1 MAWSPEQLS
10 NAKIIINVGRQLG
23 ASDRDIIVALMA
35 GWQESGLRNLNYGD
49 RDSIGMFQQR
59 NAWGS
64 RADRLDPVKSTRMF
78 FLGGAQG
85 QRGLLDFK
93 QRDQWD
99 LGQAA
104 QKVQVS
110 AFPDAYDKWQDES
123 EQLLKELGGSADHPL
138 VPVEPAQTGGG
149 GGAIDPTGSSQAQ
162 QQGSAA
168 LSALGVSSPTSTGLE
183 AAGASAASMPG
194 LESADKTP
202 GFNLDLTGMVEPDY
216 AKTMNIPKE
225 LQGEL
230 DLGGGQLSIQD
241 SGDLSRRVTYSGVTL
256 DQYTMNRLSAAEKAL
271 GYSLRLSQGS
281 YNKGGVAASAG
292 THDGGGA
299 MDVSIRGKSQKQIN
313 AIVTALRRAGFAA
326 WYRTADDGKWSPH
339 VHAIAIGNPW
349 LSKVAA
355 QQVKDFQRGGD
366 GLAN

>member
-1 MAWSPEQLS
+1 MAWSPEQIS
-10 NAKIIINVGRQLG
+10 NAKIIISVGRQLG
-23 ASDRDIIVALMA
+23 ASDRDITIALMA

-64 RADRLDPVKSTRMF
+64 KQARLDPVQSTRMF

-93 QRDQWD
+93 NRNSMD

-123 EQLLKELGGSADHPL
+123 EQLLKELGSSAGHPA
-138 VPVEPAQTGGG
+138 VPMTDPTSSS
-149 GGAIDPTGSSQAQ
+149 DPTGPSADLTSPAQ
-162 QQGSAA
+162 QQSSAA
-168 LSALGVSSPTSTGLE
+168 LTALGVASPTSAGTE
-183 AAGASAASMPG
+183 AAGVAAASAPG
-194 LESADKTP
+194 IESADQAP
-202 GFNLDLTGMVEPDY
+202 QLDVTGMVDPGVSEM
-216 AKTMNIPKE
+216 MNIPKE
-225 LQGEL
+225 LQGQLETP
-230 DLGGGQLSIQD
+230 GSPLSITD
-241 SGDLSRRVTYSGVTL
+241 SGDLSKRVKYSGVTL
-256 DQYTMNRLSAAEKAL
+256 DQYTLNRLSAANKAL
-271 GYSLRLSQGS
+271 GYDISLSQGS

-299 MDVSIRGKSQKQIN
+299 MDVSIRGKSQSQIN
-313 AIVTALRRAGFAA
+313 AIVGALRQAGFAA
-326 WYRTADDGKWSPH
+326 WYRTADEGKWSPH
-339 VHAIAIGNPW
+339 IHAIAIGNPW
-349 LSKVAA
+349 LSRGAA
-355 QQVKDFQRGGD
+355 QQVKDYQHGGD